1 MKKMNKEKN
10 IQDDGNLIP
19 LQGLGVSSPLG
30 AGGRFQFNLS
40 SKISLE
46 RTPERYYRPG
56 DVLENLRQT
65 RNEKIQT
72 EIYSDVNEGAKS
84 IAQTIAAL
92 IREKA
97 NQGLSCVLGLSGG
110 FSPVGVYDELVKM
123 HHNDGLS
130 FANVIV
136 FNVTEF
142 FPVYNTER
150 HSNAG
155 LLRTHLLNKVDFVS
169 ENFHTPDSSVNRTNV
184 LEFCQG
190 YERKIEQLGGLD
202 LVLVSVGMVGN
213 IAYNEPGSQPNTLTR
228 LMLLDN
234 VSQRDLKRFY
244 SSISEVPSSAITM
257 GMATLMNAKQLILP
271 AWGENKAGIL
281 KEIIEGKVDDNVPA
295 SFIQQHKNAKVV
307 IDLNAAQQLT
317 RISHPW
323 LVSTCNWTDKLI
335 RRAIVWLCNETGKP
349 ILKLT
354 NKDYNQHGLD
364 ELLAQYGSAYNV
376 NIRIFND
383 LQRTITGWPGGKPNA
398 DDSNRPERALP
409 YPKRVLVF
417 SPHPDDDV
425 ISMGGTFQRLVDQH
439 HDVHVA
445 YQTSGNIA
453 VGDEEVI
460 RYVWIMLNVLD
471 RFDANNEEIRNKYKR
486 ILKFLTE
493 EKRSGDSDSTD
504 VLYLKGQIRRE
515 EARAACRFVGLKP
528 ENVHFL
534 DMPFYETGKVQ
545 KGKLTDKD
553 IIKIIDLLE
562 EVKPHQIF
570 VAGDLAD
577 PHGTHKVC
585 LDAALAAIHELKA
598 TLWMKECR
606 IWMYRGAW
614 AEWEIDHIEMAVPI
628 SPEQLRRKRN
638 SILKHQSQM
647 ESAPFMGNDERL
659 FWQRAEDRNQA
670 TAKLYNQLGLASYEA
685 IEAFVEYKVE

>member
-1 MKKMNKEKN
+1 MNREKD
-10 IQDDGNLIP
+10 IQGDGNF
-19 LQGLGVSSPLG
+19 SSPLG
-30 AGGRFQFNLS
+30 AGGRFELNLS

-46 RTPERYYRPG
+46 RTPERYYRPV

-72 EIYSDVNEGAKS
+72 EIFATEAEGAKS
-84 IAQTIAAL
+84 IAQDIAAL
-92 IREKA
+92 IRGKA
-97 NQGLSCVLGLSGG
+97 QNQQTCILGLSGG
-110 FSPVGVYDELVKM
+110 FSPIGVYDELVKQ
-123 HHNDGLS
+123 HQNEGLS
-130 FANVIV
+130 FENVVV

-142 FPVYNTER
+142 FPVHDSR
-150 HSNAG
+150 QHSNAR
-155 LLRTHLLNKVDFVS
+155 LLRTHLLDKVNIAA
-169 ENFHTPDSSVNRTNV
+169 ENFYTPDTAVNHANV
-184 LEFCQG
+184 IDFCRN
-190 YERKIEQLGGLD
+190 YERKIEELGGLD
-202 LVLVSVGMVGN
+202 LVLVSVGRVGN
-213 IAYNEPGSQPNTLTR
+213 IAYNEPGSQASTLTR

-234 VSQRDLKRFY
+234 ESQRDLKRFY
-244 SSISEVPSSAITM
+244 SSRSEVPASAITM
-257 GMATLMNAKQLILP
+257 GMATLFNARQLILP

-281 KEIIEGKVDDNVPA
+281 KDIIEGKIDDNVPA
-295 SFIQQHKNAKVV
+295 SFIQHHKNAKVV

-323 LVSTCNWTDKLI
+323 LVSSCIWTDKLI

-439 HDVHVA
+439 HEVHVA

-460 RYVWIMLNVLD
+460 RYVWLMLNVLD
-471 RFDANNEEIRNKYKR
+471 RFDTANNELREKYKR

-493 EKRSGDSDSTD
+493 EKRSGDSDIAD
-504 VLYLKGQIRRE
+504 VLYLKGYIRRE
-515 EARAACRFVGLKP
+515 EARAACRYVGLKP

-534 DMPFYETGKVQ
+534 DLPFYETGKVQ
-545 KGKLTDKD
+545 KGKLTDND
-553 IIKIIDLLE
+553 IIKTIGLLE
-562 EVKPHQIF
+562 ELKPHQIF

-598 TLWMKECR
+598 TEWIKECR

-647 ESAPFMGNDERL
+647 ESAPYLGNDERL

-685 IEAFVEYKVE
+685 IEAFVEYRF

>member
-1 MKKMNKEKN
+1 M
-10 IQDDGNLIP
+10 IYD
-19 LQGLGVSSPLG
+19 
-30 AGGRFQFNLS
+30 LS
-40 SKISLE
+40 SKISIE
-46 RTPERYYRPG
+46 RTPDRYYRPA

-72 EIYSDVNEGAKS
+72 EIFATEAEGAKS
-84 IAQTIAAL
+84 IAQNIAAL

-97 NQGLSCVLGLSGG
+97 QNQQKCVLGLSGG
-110 FSPVGVYDELVKM
+110 FSPIGVYDELVKL
-123 HHNDGLS
+123 HQNEGLS
-130 FANVIV
+130 FANVVV

-142 FPVYNTER
+142 FPVHYTR
-150 HSNAG
+150 QHSNAR
-155 LLRTHLLNKVDFVS
+155 LLRTHLLDKVNIAV
-169 ENFHTPDSSVNRTNV
+169 ENFYTPDTTVNRANV
-184 LEFCQG
+184 IDFCRN
-190 YERKIEQLGGLD
+190 YERKIEELGGLD
-202 LVLVSVGMVGN
+202 LVLVSVGRVGN
-213 IAYNEPGSQPNTLTR
+213 IAYNEPGSQAGTLTR

-234 VSQRDLKRFY
+234 ESQRDLKRFY
-244 SSISEVPSSAITM
+244 SSRSEVPASAITM
-257 GMATLMNAKQLILP
+257 GMATLLNARQLILP

-281 KEIIEGKVDDNVPA
+281 KDIIEGKIDDNVPA
-295 SFIQQHKNAKVV
+295 SFIQYHKNAKVV

-323 LVSTCNWTDKLI
+323 LVSSCIWTDKLI
-335 RRAIVWLCNETGKP
+335 RRAIVWLCNQTGKP

-364 ELLAQYGSAYNV
+364 ELLAHYGSAYNV

-439 HDVHVA
+439 HEVHVA

-460 RYVWIMLNVLD
+460 RYVWLMLNVLD
-471 RFDANNEEIRNKYKR
+471 RFDNANYELREKYKR

-493 EKRSGDSDSTD
+493 EKSSGDSDIAD
-504 VLYLKGQIRRE
+504 VLYLKGYIRRE
-515 EARAACRFVGLKP
+515 EARAACRYVGLKP
-528 ENVHFL
+528 KNVHFL
-534 DMPFYETGKVQ
+534 DLPFYETGKVQ
-545 KGKLTDKD
+545 KGKLTDND
-553 IIKIIDLLE
+553 IIEIIGLLD

-577 PHGTHKVC
+577 PHGTHKIC
-585 LDAALAAIHELKA
+585 LDAALAAIHELR
-598 TLWMKECR
+598 TTGWMKECR

-647 ESAPFMGNDERL
+647 ESAPYLGNDERL

-685 IEAFVEYKVE
+685 IEAFVEYK

>member
-1 MKKMNKEKN
+1 M
-10 IQDDGNLIP
+10 IYD
-19 LQGLGVSSPLG
+19 
-30 AGGRFQFNLS
+30 LS
-40 SKISLE
+40 SNISLE
-46 RTPERYYRPG
+46 RTPERYFRPT
-56 DVLENLRQT
+56 DVIESLRQT
-65 RNEKIQT
+65 RKEKIQT
-72 EIYSDVNEGAKS
+72 EIFATETEGAQS
-84 IAQTIAAL
+84 IAQSIATL
-92 IREKA
+92 IREKGL
-97 NQGLSCVLGLSGG
+97 NQQKCILGLPGG
-110 FSPVGVYDELVKM
+110 FSPLSVYDELVKL
-123 HHNDGLS
+123 HQNEGLS
-130 FANVIV
+130 FANVVV

-142 FPVYNTER
+142 FPVHDAPQ
-150 HSNAG
+150 HSNAA
-155 LLRTHLLNKVDFVS
+155 LLRTHLLDKVNIPT
-169 ENFHTPDSSVNRTNV
+169 ENFYTPDSSVNRTNV
-184 LEFCQG
+184 IDFCRN
-190 YERKIEQLGGLD
+190 YERKIEELGGLD
-202 LVLVSVGMVGN
+202 LVLVSVGRVGN
-213 IAYNEPGSQPNTLTR
+213 IAYNEPGSQASTLTR

-234 VSQRDLKRFY
+234 ESQRDLKRFY
-244 SSISEVPSSAITM
+244 NSSSEVPASAITM
-257 GMATLMNAKQLILP
+257 GMVTLLNARQLILP

-281 KEIIEGKVDDNVPA
+281 KDIIEGKIDDNVPA
-295 SFIQQHKNAKVV
+295 SFIQHHKNAKVV

-323 LVSTCNWTDKLI
+323 LVSSCIWTDKLI

-398 DDSNRPERALP
+398 DDSNRPERAKP

-425 ISMGGTFQRLVDQH
+425 ISMGGTLQRLVDQNH
-439 HDVHVA
+439 EVHVA

-453 VGDEEVI
+453 VGDDEVI
-460 RYVWIMLNVLD
+460 RYVSLMRNVLD
-471 RFDANNEEIRNKYKR
+471 RFDAKNDEIKEKYTE
-486 ILKFLTE
+486 ILHFLKET
-493 EKRSGDSDSTD
+493 KQIGDSDTKD
-504 VLYLKGQIRRE
+504 VLYIKAQIRRE
-515 EARAACRFVGLKP
+515 EARSACRFMGVKP

-534 DMPFYETGKVQ
+534 DLPFYETGKVQ
-545 KGKLTDKD
+545 KGKLSDAD
-553 IIKIIDLLE
+553 IIKVIALLD
-562 EVKPHQIF
+562 EVQPHQIF

-598 TLWMKECR
+598 TEWMKECC

-628 SPEQLRRKRN
+628 SPEQLRKKRN

-647 ESAPFMGNDERL
+647 ESAPFLGNDERL
-659 FWQRAEDRNQA
+659 FWQRAEERNQA
-670 TAKLYNQLGLASYEA
+670 TANLYNKLGLASYEA
-685 IEAFVEYKVE
+685 IEAFVEYKVI